1 MSGVSMFQNVPSL
14 IRMYADDFG
23 LRTLIQLLRG
33 PEL

>member
-1 MSGVSMFQNVPSL
+1 MGVNGIGS
-14 IRMYADDFG
+14 RMYADDFG